1 MVTVKITST
10 DDTYEYWVAKIG
22 VEVWRLLL

>member
-1 MVTVKITST
+1 MVTANN
-10 DDTYEYWVAKIG
+10 DTYEYWVSKIG